1 MPSILLKGSKGM
13 AHVDSDVF
21 DSFSKQL
28 IPAETLLPD
37 VRRRLEAVNA
47 VILAEETSIKV
58 TERYLV

>member
-1 MPSILLKGSKGM
+1 M

-47 VILAEETSIKV
+47 VILTEEINIKV
-58 TERYLV
+58 SEGYLT